1 MEVSINFLAVLLAG
15 LSAMVVGSIWYSPG
29 VFGKK
34 WAKLAKVDMTKDDP
48 NFSGAKMALTYFL
61 VFLGS
66 LLTAYILAGVTFVSN
81 AFFQNSFMHEALRA
95 AFWLWL
101 GFVATRFF
109 MHDTFEGRRKKLTL
123 LNVSHELVTLL
134 VMGLIIGAMGY

>member
-1 MEVSINFLAVLLAG
+1 MEVSVNFLAVLLAG
-15 LSAMVVGSIWYSPG
+15 LSAMVVGSIWYSPS

-34 WAKLAKVDMTKDDP
+34 WAKLAKVDMSKDDP
-48 NFSGAKMALTYFL
+48 NFTGAKMALTYGL

-66 LLTAYILAGVTFVSN
+66 LLTAYLLACVAFVGN
-81 AFFQNSFMHEALRA
+81 AFLQNSFLDDSLRT

-101 GFVATRFF
+101 GFVATRLFI
-109 MHDTFEGRRKKLTL
+109 HDTFEGRRKKLTL
-123 LNVSHELVTLL
+123 LNAAHELVTLL